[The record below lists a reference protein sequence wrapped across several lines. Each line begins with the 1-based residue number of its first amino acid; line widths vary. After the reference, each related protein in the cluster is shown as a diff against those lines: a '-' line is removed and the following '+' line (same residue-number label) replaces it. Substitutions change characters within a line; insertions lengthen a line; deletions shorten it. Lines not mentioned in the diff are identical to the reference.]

1 MVFNFRVFFFF
12 FVRNISHSCVII
24 FILINLQM
32 TQFTNDSSS
41 SSSSSDVT
49 GIEVLNDESIG
60 IK

>member
-1 MVFNFRVFFFF
+1 
-12 FVRNISHSCVII
+12 
-24 FILINLQM
+24 M

>member
-1 MVFNFRVFFFF
+1 
-12 FVRNISHSCVII
+12 
-24 FILINLQM
+24 M

-41 SSSSSDVT
+41 SSCSSSDGT

>member
-1 MVFNFRVFFFF
+1 
-12 FVRNISHSCVII
+12 
-24 FILINLQM
+24 M

-41 SSSSSDVT
+41 SSSCSSSDGT